1 MVAPKSQA
9 SEGGSRRQKEETGC
23 RPNPRLADR
32 LVLACAQCSFSLAAA
47 RPCLAGSL
55 VLPGVRKRASPPRG
69 SFAARLCR
77 DLACVAVEF
86 VNGLIL

>member
-55 VLPGVRKRASPPRG
+55 VLPGVCKRASPRG
-69 SFAARLCR
+69 GHLLPSCAEIWHAL
-77 DLACVAVEF
+77 LS
-86 VNGLIL
+86 NSSTG